1 MDHVMDHVII
11 NVREELKGKPPS
23 RKEWGLLF
31 FVCASTFA
39 ATAYLL
45 LA

>member
-1 MDHVMDHVII
+1 MEHVII
-11 NVREELKGKPPS
+11 DVQEEMKENGKAKVS
-23 RKEWGLLF
+23 RKEWALLF